1 MPSPI
6 CLASESKVT
15 NHCVDDYDRWFRM
28 TGKKI
33 SATRPTTEDREQYHL
48 EVKSGDVA
56 KSVLIPGDPQRV
68 ERISALWDDTRE
80 VAKHRQF
87 VTHTGK
93 YKGVDIS
100 ACSTGIGGPGTAIV
114 IEELANVGADTFLRV
129 GSCATLKEDIEIGDI
144 IISTAAVRLD
154 GTSKQYVRPEYPASA
169 SYEVVLA
176 FVEAAET
183 LGVTYHLGISASTD
197 SFYLGQSRPGF
208 KGYTQSMSE
217 TLIKDLTRA
226 NVANFEMEAATL
238 FTLGNIYGFRTGAA
252 CAVYA
257 NRIRDEFAVKG
268 EMDVIKVGNEAVRI
282 LAELDSEKAGQKYWS
297 RKV

>member
-1 MPSPI
+1 
-6 CLASESKVT
+6 
-15 NHCVDDYDRWFRM
+15 M

-33 SATRPTTEDREQYHL
+33 SATHPVTKDREQYHL
-48 EVKSGDVA
+48 EVKKGDVA

-68 ERISALWDDTRE
+68 ERISALWDEAKE

-87 VTHTGK
+87 VTHTGR
-93 YKGVDIS
+93 YKGVEIS

-114 IEELANVGADTFLRV
+114 IEELANVGAETFLRV
-129 GSCATLKEDIEIGDI
+129 GSCATLKEEIEIGDI
-144 IISTAAVRLD
+144 IISTAAVRLE
-154 GTSKQYVRPEYPASA
+154 GTSKQYVRPEYPAAA

-183 LGVTYHLGISASTD
+183 LGLTYHLGISASTD

-208 KGYTQSMSE
+208 GGYTQTMSE
-217 TLIKDLTRA
+217 SLINDLTKA

-268 EMDVIKVGNEAVRI
+268 ENEVIRCGNEAVKI
-282 LAELDSEKAGQKYWS
+282 LAELDEEKNGKKYWQ
-297 RKV
+297 RTLHR

>member
-1 MPSPI
+1 MTDK
-6 CLASESKVT
+6 KV
-15 NHCVDDYDRWFRM
+15 
-28 TGKKI
+28 
-33 SATRPTTEDREQYHL
+33 SATRPVTEDREQYHL
-48 EVKSGDVA
+48 EVKEGDVA

-68 ERISALWDDTRE
+68 ERISSLWDSAKE
-80 VAKHRQF
+80 VAMHRQF

-93 YKGVDIS
+93 YKGADIS

-129 GSCATLKEDIEIGDI
+129 GSCATLKEDIEIGDL

-183 LGVTYHLGISASTD
+183 LGLTYHLGISASTD

-208 KGYTQSMSE
+208 GGYTQSMSE
-217 TLIKDLTRA
+217 TLIEDLTRA

-238 FTLGNIYGFRTGAA
+238 FTLGNIFGFRTGAA

-257 NRIRDEFAVKG
+257 NRVRDEFEVKG
-268 EMDVIKVGNEAVRI
+268 ELDVIKCGNEAVKI
-282 LAELDSEKAGQKYWS
+282 LADMDKEKAGKKYWNAS
-297 RKV
+297 LRK

>member
-1 MPSPI
+1 MTDK
-6 CLASESKVT
+6 KV
-15 NHCVDDYDRWFRM
+15 
-28 TGKKI
+28 
-33 SATRPTTEDREQYHL
+33 SATRPVTEDREQYHL
-48 EVKSGDVA
+48 EVKEGEVA

-68 ERISALWDDTRE
+68 ERISSFWDSSKE
-80 VAKHRQF
+80 VAMHRQF

-93 YKGVDIS
+93 YKGADIS

-154 GTSKQYVRPEYPASA
+154 GTSKQNVRPEYPASA

-176 FVEAAET
+176 YVEAAET
-183 LGVTYHLGISASTD
+183 LGLTYHLGISASTD

-208 KGYTQSMSE
+208 GGYTQSMSE
-217 TLIKDLTRA
+217 TLIKDLTKA

-238 FTLGNIYGFRTGAA
+238 FTLGNIFGFRTGAA

-257 NRIRDEFAVKG
+257 NRVRDEFAVKG
-268 EMDVIKVGNEAVRI
+268 EADVIKIGNEAVKI
-282 LAELDSEKAGQKYWS
+282 LVDMDKEKAGKKYWHPS
-297 RKV
+297 LRK